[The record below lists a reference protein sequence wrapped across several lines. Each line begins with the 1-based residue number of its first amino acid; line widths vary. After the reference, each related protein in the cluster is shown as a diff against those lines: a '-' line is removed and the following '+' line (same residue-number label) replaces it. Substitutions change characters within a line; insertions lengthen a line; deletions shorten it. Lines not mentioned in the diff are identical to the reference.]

1 MFILF
6 AAVLFIS
13 SHSALSFDE
22 FSSYRDLNVD
32 SSVYEKKVTDALA
45 AEKTLRRSPIGSA
58 RRYAAGEKI
67 PNSVAWK
74 SIPDMQERFEK
85 FRDERFMKDPSDAN
99 NLRRISWL
107 YPIDGCW
114 TRAAL
119 FNRLAFRAFIPIPS
133 KVFAFGNL
141 RVKTPNSR
149 RGVVGWWYHVAPMVR
164 VGNDQFVMDPSIEPT
179 RPLTLNEWLG
189 RMGKPER
196 IRIAVCGSGTYS
208 PGDNCD
214 KESDGVEARAEYA
227 VRQYLVLEKR
237 ELTALGRNTSEEL
250 GDNPP
255 W

>member
-6 AAVLFIS
+6 AAALFLS
-13 SHSALSFDE
+13 SHSVFGFDE
-22 FSSYRDLNVD
+22 FSSYRDLNID

-45 AEKTLRRSPIGSA
+45 TEKTIRRSPIGSA

-67 PNSVAWK
+67 PNAVAWK

-85 FRDERFMKDPSDAN
+85 FRDERFMKDPSDPN

-107 YPIDGCW
+107 YPVDGCW

-119 FNRLAFRAFIPIPS
+119 FNRHAFREFVPIPS

-164 VGNDQFVMDPSIEPT
+164 VGSEQFVLDPSIEPT
-179 RPLTLNEWLG
+179 RPLPLNEWLG

-196 IRIAVCGSGTYS
+196 IRVAVCGSGTYS

-214 KESDGVEARAEYA
+214 KESDGVEARAE
-227 VRQYLVLEKR
+227 RTQREYLVLEKR

-250 GDNPP
+250 GNNPP